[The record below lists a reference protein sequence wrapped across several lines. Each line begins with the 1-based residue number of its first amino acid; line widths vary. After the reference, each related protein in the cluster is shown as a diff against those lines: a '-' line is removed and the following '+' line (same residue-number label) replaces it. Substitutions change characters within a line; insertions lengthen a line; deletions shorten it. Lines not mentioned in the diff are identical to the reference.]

1 MPISIMQWRVEIGIF
16 NIRFCIRCKSNA
28 VGPLTPLLYTIAG
41 TSITLLT
48 IFLLLCGDVELN
60 PGPTKKPNSWFNFS
74 ICHWNIN
81 SLTSHNCEK
90 VNLLEAYNAIN
101 KFHIICLSESF
112 LDSSI
117 LTENNNLKINGYKM
131 MRADH
136 PNNVKRGGVCAYV
149 RETLPFRNFSNSYL
163 SECLTLEVT
172 ISNRKVYVITLYRSP
187 SQTSDEFQSFISN
200 LEKLLI
206 NINSFDPHFV
216 ILLGDFNAKSKS
228 WSNNDTTAEE
238 DTILEN
244 LTSLFELNQLIS
256 HPTYT
261 LQHFSSCI
269 DHIFVNQPN
278 LVIDSGIHPSLHQN
292 CHHQII
298 FCKLNLKTEYPP
310 PYAREVWDY
319 GKAQTDL
326 INRAI
331 DQFDWINLF
340 LDKNINEQVIL
351 FNRTILNIFHNF
363 IPNKIILCDDRDPPW
378 MNEKIKHLIN
388 KKKAI
393 FRKQKES
400 NTVDHAI
407 LSNITLELSNAITFS
422 KAKYHERLAIKL
434 NNPKTAPKTYWSIL
448 KTFVNGSKIP
458 LIPPLL
464 VNNEFVTD
472 FLEKANLFNDLFRE
486 QCTLTTALFLTNRP
500 LKLYLDFQTLI
511 LTLILLLN
519 LFVHWIQIKLMAVM

>member
-1 MPISIMQWRVEIGIF
+1 MV
-16 NIRFCIRCKSNA
+16 
-28 VGPLTPLLYTIAG
+28 
-41 TSITLLT
+41 
-48 IFLLLCGDVELN
+48 
-60 PGPTKKPNSWFNFS
+60 
-74 ICHWNIN
+74 
-81 SLTSHNCEK
+81 
-90 VNLLEAYNAIN
+90 
-101 KFHIICLSESF
+101 
-112 LDSSI
+112 
-117 LTENNNLKINGYKM
+117 
-131 MRADH
+131 RADH

-163 SECLTLEVT
+163 TECLTLEVT
-172 ISNRKVYVITLYRSP
+172 ISNRKGYIITLYRSP
-187 SQTSDEFQSFISN
+187 SQTSDEFQYFSSD

-206 NINSFDPHFV
+206 NINSFDLHFV

-228 WSNNDTTAEE
+228 GSIYDTTTEE
-238 DTILEN
+238 GTILEN
-244 LTSLFELNQLIS
+244 VTPLFGLNQL
-256 HPTYT
+256 T
-261 LQHFSSCI
+261 CI
-269 DHIFVNQPN
+269 DLIFVNQPN
-278 LVIDSGIHPSLHQN
+278 LVIDSVIHPSLHQN
-292 CHHQII
+292 CHYQII
-298 FCKLNLKTEYPP
+298 FCKLNLKIDYPP
-310 PYAREVWDY
+310 PYAHEVWDY

-363 IPNKIILCDDRDPPW
+363 ISNKIILCDDRDPPW

-422 KAKYHERLAIKL
+422 KDKYHERLAIKL
-434 NNPKTAPKTYWSIL
+434 NDSKTTPKTYWSIL
-448 KTFVNGSKIP
+448 KTFSNGSKIP

-472 FLEKANLFNDLFRE
+472 FLEKANLFNDFFRE
-486 QCTLTTALFLTNRP
+486 QCRPITNDSSLPNKPTIETVTRLSDINIETDTIIKLICSLDP
-500 LKLYLDFQTLI
+500 NKAHGSDGISIRMLKLCTTSISKPLHILFNNSVISECFPNEWKKANVIPVHKKGDKQKINNYRPMSLLPICSKIFEKIIFNSLFEYLEENR
-511 LTLILLLN
+511 LLN
-519 LFVHWIQIKLMAVM
+519 CNQSGFRSGDSCVHQLLSITHEIYKSFDANPSLEVRGVFLDISKVFDRV